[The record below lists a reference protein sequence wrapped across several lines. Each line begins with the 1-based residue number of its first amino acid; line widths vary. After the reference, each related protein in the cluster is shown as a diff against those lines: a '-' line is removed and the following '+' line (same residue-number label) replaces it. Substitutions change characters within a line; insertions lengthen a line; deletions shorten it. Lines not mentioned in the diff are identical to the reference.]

1 MKQTICRWDD
11 ASMIIINLNA
21 VHECQKFSFELSA
34 LPQIQIG
41 NTLIRALSVCFNIL
55 FIFVWSNLT
64 HLWSLINNIVY
75 DSINV
80 AGSWYA
86 TLNRIA
92 SVEKDPYIDTYMMQ
106 ACTRQLLLFQWPNC
120 FFSRAMVSFAKLI
133 LFCVTCFFSFWSLI
147 FALLNLLS
155 DHWMHCL
162 HHMWHRKVFT
172 LAKHKSIEHGT
183 PKIEHWMHQTHMYY
197 PNGAIDWGKIRF

>member
-1 MKQTICRWDD
+1 M
-11 ASMIIINLNA
+11 MIINLNA
-21 VHECQKFSFELSA
+21 VHECQMFSFELSA

-86 TLNRIA
+86 ALNRIA

-106 ACTRQLLLFQWPNC
+106 ACTRQLLLFQWPTL
-120 FFSRAMVSFAKLI
+120 FFLSCDGVFCKVDFVLCNLFFLI
-133 LFCVTCFFSFWSLI
+133 LMSDFRPPESLI
-147 FALLNLLS
+147 GPLNALFAS
-155 DHWMHCL
+155 H
-162 HHMWHRKVFT
+162 V
-172 LAKHKSIEHGT
+172 ASKSIYSCKTQAHRTWNTENRTLNASNSHVLS
-183 PKIEHWMHQTHMYY
+183 
-197 PNGAIDWGKIRF
+197 

>member
-1 MKQTICRWDD
+1 MICRWDD
-11 ASMIIINLNA
+11 VSMIIINLNA
-21 VHECQKFSFELSA
+21 VHKCRMFPFYGLSA

-75 DSINV
+75 DSINT
-80 AGSWYA
+80 AGSWYSA
-86 TLNRIA
+86 LNRIEI
-92 SVEKDPYIDTYMMQ
+92 VEKDPYIHDASMYKATPFISM
-106 ACTRQLLLFQWPNC
+106 ARVF

-133 LFCVTCFFSFWSLI
+133 LFCVTCFFSFWCLI
-147 FALLNLLS
+147 FALLDLLS

-172 LAKHKSIEHGT
+172 LANTSASNMEHRKSNIESIKFT
-183 PKIEHWMHQTHMYY
+183 CTILTTLLI
-197 PNGAIDWGKIRF
+197 GAK